1 MSQPSEV
8 IFLYSKYS
16 SNSKK
21 LLDVCRNKV
30 PGIRYLCIDNI
41 NVRKRVLKNTQI
53 KITYVPCILLIYT
66 SGVIEKYEGEHA
78 FMWIK
83 EMVEKMNPP
92 QQELPPPPNQQE
104 LQPVKNGLS
113 GNTAIENLFDINDE
127 EEEEEEEEEEVYSEA
142 PKEISTPHSYTMHVS
157 KDKNFNLTS
166 NVDISK
172 TIRSEGK
179 SIMGTA
185 EELQKEREDAM
196 GEQKPT

>member
-21 LLDVCRNKV
+21 LLDICRNKI
-30 PGIRYLCIDNI
+30 PEIGYLCIDNI
-41 NVRKRVLKNTQI
+41 NIRKRVLKNTQI

-83 EMVEKMNPP
+83 ELLEKINPP
-92 QQELPPPPNQQE
+92 QQELPPPSNQQE

-127 EEEEEEEEEEVYSEA
+127 EEEEEEIYDEA
-142 PKEISTPHSYTMHVS
+142 PREINTSHSYTMPIP
-157 KDKNFNLTS
+157 KDKNLNLNS

-172 TIRSEGK
+172 TIKSEGR

-185 EELQKEREDAM
+185 EELQKERDAAM
-196 GEQKPT
+196 GEQKPM